1 MWAVLWGYI
10 DLVEW
15 VICLEEYTPPLNIFN
30 VAVTAAAVAVIF
42 CHFNGL

>member
-15 VICLEEYTPPLNIFN
+15 VICLEEGCSIFN
-30 VAVTAAAVAVIF
+30 VAITAVTAAAVIF